1 MGPEEK
7 ERPFVKRKSISV
19 LFFKEESL
27 FKEKGEEYLEDGIPH
42 ISMEHLS

>member
-19 LFFKEESL
+19 LFFKEEGL
-27 FKEKGEEYLEDGIPH
+27 FKENTLKRNKVIG
-42 ISMEHLS
+42 